1 MNVYY
6 MMSPLYHST
15 PPFGDAW
22 NPNPRGPRLI
32 HLGRW
37 WRRAPSLVEVT
48 SPFIQM
54 YVCIYLSIYLCIYV
68 SMDVCMYACIDVCMH
83 VCMCACMPVCMYAC
97 MYGCMYV
104 CMHACIHVWMHVIVH
119 VHLYIYMHQIL
130 ELNIVMNMMM
140 NLHEALRCCSRRP
153 FLDDGSA
160 KHGRFPSPCQINYWR
175 REWWTLIILIW
186 SRLILGWV
194 ESGLGNTPKA
204 KWWV

>member
-1 MNVYY
+1 MFIIWCPHYIIAHPHLG
-6 MMSPLYHST
+6 MLEIPT
-15 PPFGDAW
+15 
-22 NPNPRGPRLI
+22 PRGPRLI

-119 VHLYIYMHQIL
+119 VHLYIYIYASNSGTKHSD
-130 ELNIVMNMMM
+130 E
-140 NLHEALRCCSRRP
+140 H
-153 FLDDGSA
+153 DDEPPWSSA
-160 KHGRFPSPCQINYWR
+160 MLLPTPVSGWWICQTWKISIPMSN
-175 REWWTLIILIW
+175 
-186 SRLILGWV
+186 
-194 ESGLGNTPKA
+194 
-204 KWWV
+204 